1 MNSNRAVAS
10 HPVEQEAQGDVAN
23 HVRSAGPEGMRDAPT
38 RNWDQ
43 VDQAGD
49 ESFPASDPPSYSP
62 LTRTTRRRRREF
74 SKSNYGRAPAESRP
88 AAASA
93 DIAGNDRLPMRPTR
107 LIKAAPVD

>member
-49 ESFPASDPPSYSP
+49 ESFPASDPPAWIW
-62 LTRTTRRRRREF
+62 
-74 SKSNYGRAPAESRP
+74 GRGHSDP
-88 AAASA
+88 
-93 DIAGNDRLPMRPTR
+93 
-107 LIKAAPVD
+107 